1 VSALADTFAPALY
14 ALFLW
19 WFGTGAVLWLDR
31 LPRAARGTTM
41 TLATLAAGA
50 ALAAIHAT
58 AQVQTT
64 TAALV
69 AFSATIVV
77 WGWHELSFLTGAI
90 TGPRRG
96 PCPEGARGWRRFVY
110 ASETLIHHE
119 IAIALTGLAMAV
131 WLWDAANP
139 VALWTFGILW
149 GMRISAKLNI
159 FLGAPNVAEEFLPHD
174 LAYLKSYFSC
184 KSMNVLF
191 PLSVTA
197 GTVLTVWFGAQALD
211 STGFEADIFALAAML
226 TALGV
231 LEHWF
236 LVLPVKEAAL
246 WRWYMDKR
254 AARRAERAGKALGLS
269 PLRAPTS

>member
-1 VSALADTFAPALY
+1 MADTFAPALY

-41 TLATLAAGA
+41 TLATLAAVA
-50 ALAAIHAT
+50 ALAAIGAT
-58 AQVQTT
+58 AQSQTT
-64 TAALV
+64 AAALV
-69 AFSATIVV
+69 AFSASIVV

-96 PCPEGARGWRRFVY
+96 PCPDGARGWRRFVY

-139 VALWTFGILW
+139 VALWTYGILW

-159 FLGAPNVAEEFLPHD
+159 FLGAPNVAEEFLPHG
-174 LAYLKSYFSC
+174 LAYLKTYFSC
-184 KSMNVLF
+184 KSMNALF

-246 WRWYMDKR
+246 WRWYMSKR